1 MTEEEKNNQQNQTM
15 KDLLESVG
23 WEAKIHQTGDVIKG
37 RVVDLSQNR
46 VWLDI
51 GGKSLGVIPKRELL
65 EEKSLKDIEVN
76 EELCTYVLAPEND
89 HGYAVLSLKRAIR
102 EQAWEELKEKY
113 DAGETIQV
121 RVVEANKGGLLVD
134 IHGVRGFLPV
144 SQLKPENYPRVEGGN
159 KEEIREKLSKF
170 VGSDMSVRII
180 AFERAT
186 NKLIM
191 SEKAVPDAKQK
202 EIEESY
208 KVGDSVE
215 GIISGIVD
223 FGAFMK
229 FDGVEGLIHISEI
242 TWGRVDKIE
251 DYLNV
256 GDKVSAMLIGL
267 DNGRISLSIKRLLA
281 DPWVKMMQKYSVGDI
296 VEGEVSKIT
305 PFGAFA
311 TIDETIDGLVHISEL
326 SSKRVVNPADI
337 VKVGEV
343 HKFKIISIEADNHRL
358 GLSLKAVNEPADAE
372 ASGEAKPAS
381 KDSSDETK
389 SVETESK
396 PDGENKESDKKEEE
410 KEKTADADLTKID
423 GVSAKIAENLVAAG
437 YKTADDI
444 KKLSKDELVAVEG
457 IGDKTADKIMEA
469 VK

>member
-1 MTEEEKNNQQNQTM
+1 MTQDQAISANPQTM
-15 KDLLESVG
+15 KDLLESTG
-23 WEAKIHQTGDVIKG
+23 WDFKIYQTGDVVKG
-37 RVVDLSQNR
+37 RVIDVSQNK

-65 EEKSLKDIEVN
+65 EEKGLKDIEIN

-89 HGYAVLSLKRAIR
+89 DGYAVLSLRRAIR
-102 EQAWEELKEKY
+102 EKAWEELKDKFDKQENV
-113 DAGETIQV
+113 QV

-170 VGSDMSVRII
+170 VGKDLQVRII

-202 EIEESY
+202 EIEENY
-208 KVGDSVE
+208 QVGDAVE
-215 GIISGIVD
+215 GVISGIVD

-242 TWGRVDKIE
+242 TWGRVDKID
-251 DYLNV
+251 DYLKV
-256 GDKVSAMLIGL
+256 GDQVKAMLIGL
-267 DNGRISLSIKRLLA
+267 ENGRISLSIKRLQS
-281 DPWVKMMQKYSVGDI
+281 DPWVKMMQKYAVGDI
-296 VEGEVSKIT
+296 VQGEISKIT

-311 TIDETIDGLVHISEL
+311 TIDSTIDGLVHISEL
-326 SSKRVVNPADI
+326 SNKRVVNPAEI
-337 VKVGEV
+337 VKVGES

-358 GLSLKAVNEPADAE
+358 GLSLKAVTEP
-372 ASGEAKPAS
+372 
-381 KDSSDETK
+381 
-389 SVETESK
+389 
-396 PDGENKESDKKEEE
+396 EEE
-410 KEKTADADLTKID
+410 KEDKKEDNKEEAENKDKVEASDLKSID
-423 GVSAKIAENLVAAG
+423 GVTAKVEEKLVKAG
-437 YKTADDI
+437 YDSVEKI
-444 KKLSKDELVAVEG
+444 KKLSKEELLAVEG
-457 IGDKTADKIMEA
+457 IGEKTADKILSNT
-469 VK
+469 K

>member
-1 MTEEEKNNQQNQTM
+1 MTQDNTITTNPQTM
-15 KDLLESVG
+15 KDLLESTG
-23 WEAKIHQTGDVIKG
+23 WDFKIYQTGDVVKG
-37 RVVDLSQNR
+37 RVIDVSQNK

-65 EEKSLKDIEVN
+65 EEKGLKDIEIN

-89 HGYAVLSLKRAIR
+89 DGYAVLSLRRAIR
-102 EQAWEELKEKY
+102 EKAWEELKDKFDKQENV
-113 DAGETIQV
+113 QV

-170 VGSDMSVRII
+170 VSKDLQVRII

-202 EIEESY
+202 EIEENY
-208 KVGDSVE
+208 QIGDAVE
-215 GIISGIVD
+215 GMISGIVD

-242 TWGRVDKIE
+242 TWGRVDKID
-251 DYLNV
+251 DYLKV
-256 GDKVSAMLIGL
+256 GDQVKAMLIGL
-267 DNGRISLSIKRLLA
+267 ENGRISLSIKRLQS
-281 DPWVKMMQKYSVGDI
+281 DPWVKMMQKYAVGDI
-296 VEGEVSKIT
+296 VEGEISKIT

-311 TIDETIDGLVHISEL
+311 TIDSTIDGLVHISEL
-326 SSKRVVNPADI
+326 SSKRVVNPAEV
-337 VKVGEV
+337 VKVGEH

-358 GLSLKAVNEPADAE
+358 GLSLKAVTEPE
-372 ASGEAKPAS
+372 E
-381 KDSSDETK
+381 E
-389 SVETESK
+389 
-396 PDGENKESDKKEEE
+396 KKEEKDDAE
-410 KEKTADADLTKID
+410 KKSSDVDPLMEIDGITAKVTENLHKGGISTVEQLKKISKEDLLKIDGIGEKTAEKI
-423 GVSAKIAENLVAAG
+423 I
-437 YKTADDI
+437 
-444 KKLSKDELVAVEG
+444 
-457 IGDKTADKIMEA
+457 EA

>member
-1 MTEEEKNNQQNQTM
+1 MTEEEKNIQPQEDSM
-15 KDLLESVG
+15 KDLLESTS
-23 WEAKIHQTGDVIKG
+23 WEAKIYQAGDVIKG
-37 RVVDLSQNR
+37 RVVDLSQNK

-65 EEKSLKDIEVN
+65 EEKGLKNIEIN

-89 HGYAVLSLKRAIR
+89 YGYAVLSLKRAIR

-113 DAGETIQV
+113 DSGETIQV
-121 RVVEANKGGLLVD
+121 RIVEANKGGLLVD

-170 VGSDMSVRII
+170 VGTDLSVRII

-186 NKLIM
+186 NKLIV

-202 EIEESY
+202 EIEASY
-208 KVGDSVE
+208 KVGDSVS
-215 GIISGIVD
+215 GVISGIVD

-242 TWGRVDKIE
+242 TWGRVDKI
-251 DYLNV
+251 DDFLKV
-256 GDKVSAMLIGL
+256 GDNVSAMLIGL

-296 VEGEVSKIT
+296 VDGEISKIT

-311 TIDETIDGLVHISEL
+311 TIDQTIDGLVHISEL
-326 SSKRVVNPADI
+326 SSQRVVNPAEI
-337 VKVGEV
+337 VKVGEH

-358 GLSLKAVNEPADAE
+358 GLSLKALTEPEAAE
-372 ASGEAKPAS
+372 
-381 KDSSDETK
+381 T
-389 SVETESK
+389 
-396 PDGENKESDKKEEE
+396 NDKAGKEE
-410 KEKTADADLTKID
+410 KEVKAEDTNEKKETKKATTDNDLTSVD
-423 GVSAKIAENLVAAG
+423 GITAKIADNLVAAG
-437 YKTADDI
+437 YKTAAQI
-444 KKLSKDELVAVEG
+444 KKLSKEDLVAVDG
-457 IGDKTADKIMEA
+457 IGDKTADKILAA

>member
-1 MTEEEKNNQQNQTM
+1 MTQDNTITTNPQTM
-15 KDLLESVG
+15 KDLLESTG
-23 WEAKIHQTGDVIKG
+23 WDFKIYQTGDVVKG
-37 RVVDLSQNR
+37 RVIDVSQNK

-65 EEKSLKDIEVN
+65 EEKGLKDIEIN

-89 HGYAVLSLKRAIR
+89 DGYAVLSLRRAIR
-102 EQAWEELKEKY
+102 EKAWEELKDKFDKQENV
-113 DAGETIQV
+113 QV

-170 VGSDMSVRII
+170 VSKDLQVRII

-202 EIEESY
+202 EIEENY
-208 KVGDSVE
+208 QIGDAVE
-215 GIISGIVD
+215 GMISGIVD

-242 TWGRVDKIE
+242 TWGRVDKID
-251 DYLNV
+251 DYLKV
-256 GDKVSAMLIGL
+256 GDQVKAMLIGL
-267 DNGRISLSIKRLLA
+267 ENGRISLSIKRLQS
-281 DPWVKMMQKYSVGDI
+281 DPWVKMMQKYAVGDI
-296 VEGEVSKIT
+296 VEGEISKIT

-311 TIDETIDGLVHISEL
+311 TIDSTIDGLVHISEL
-326 SSKRVVNPADI
+326 SSKRVVNPAEV
-337 VKVGEV
+337 VKVGEH

-358 GLSLKAVNEPADAE
+358 GLSLKAVTEPE
-372 ASGEAKPAS
+372 E
-381 KDSSDETK
+381 E
-389 SVETESK
+389 
-396 PDGENKESDKKEEE
+396 KKEEKDDAE
-410 KEKTADADLTKID
+410 KKSSKVDPLTEIDGITPKVAENLQKGGISTVEQLKKISKEDLLNIDGIGEKTAEKI
-423 GVSAKIAENLVAAG
+423 I
-437 YKTADDI
+437 
-444 KKLSKDELVAVEG
+444 
-457 IGDKTADKIMEA
+457 EA